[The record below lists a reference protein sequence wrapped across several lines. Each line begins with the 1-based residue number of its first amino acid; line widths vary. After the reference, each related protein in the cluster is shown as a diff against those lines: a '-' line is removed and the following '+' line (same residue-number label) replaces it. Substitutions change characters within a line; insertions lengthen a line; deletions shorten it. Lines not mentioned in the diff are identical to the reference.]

1 MAHAHVPNP
10 AHHGVLQPTL
20 DAHRR
25 LMAGLIPEAGFHAAA
40 LDGVTFMRAD
50 ASTTP
55 APVLQEPSIVLLG
68 QGLKRSY
75 LDGEVL
81 AYAPGEILVV
91 ALPMQFECDTVVQ
104 PGQPMLALSVRID
117 MAVVAELA
125 CQMDPLPP
133 VPPGASGASGA
144 SLRGLSVGPMDA
156 PLADALTR
164 LLGVLDVSA
173 DAEACRVLGP
183 QLLRELHYRVLQG
196 PAGLGLRALAGS
208 HGRMGRVFRSIE
220 QMRSDPA
227 REISVSAMARD
238 AGMSV
243 SAFHEAFKRVTGHA
257 PLQYLKLTRLHL
269 ARSWMQDHDLG
280 AAEAAYRVGY
290 GSASQFSR
298 EFKRLFGLPP
308 RLARAQAP
316 TQP

>member
-1 MAHAHVPNP
+1 MARQP
-10 AHHGVLQPTL
+10 ALSASLQPTL
-20 DAHRR
+20 GAHRR
-25 LMAGLIPEAGFHAAA
+25 LMAGLIPEAGFHAAP

-50 ASTTP
+50 ANTTP

-91 ALPMQFECDTVVQ
+91 ALPMQFDCDTVVQ

-133 VPPGASGASGA
+133 LPPGAPSAHA
-144 SLRGLSVGPMDA
+144 RGLSVAPMDA
-156 PLADALTR
+156 ALADALTR
-164 LLGVLDVSA
+164 LLEVLG
-173 DAEACRVLGP
+173 DAEASRVLGP

-196 PAGLGLRALAGS
+196 PAGTGLRALAAS
-208 HGRMGRVFRSIE
+208 QGRLGRVFRSIE
-220 QMRSDPA
+220 QMRADPA
-227 REISVSAMARD
+227 RELSVAALARD

-269 ARSWMQDHDLG
+269 ARSWMLDHDLG

-308 RLARAQAP
+308 SAARS
-316 TQP
+316 QPVVPA

>member
-1 MAHAHVPNP
+1 MTPGKTPPRPSHPHA
-10 AHHGVLQPTL
+10 
-20 DAHRR
+20 R
-25 LMAGLIPEAGFHAAA
+25 LMAALMPQPGFHPAA
-40 LDGVTFMRAD
+40 LEGITFMRAD
-50 ASTTP
+50 ASTVP
-55 APVLQEPSIVLLG
+55 APVLQEPAIVLLG

-81 AYAPGEILVV
+81 PYTPGEILVV
-91 ALPMQFECDTVVQ
+91 SLPMQFDCDTVVQ

-133 VPPGASGASGA
+133 LPPGAPSAHA
-144 SLRGLSVGPMDA
+144 RGLSVAPMDA
-156 PLADALTR
+156 ALADALTR
-164 LLGVLDVSA
+164 LLEVLG
-173 DAEACRVLGP
+173 DAEASRVLGP

-196 PAGLGLRALAGS
+196 PAGTGLRALAAS
-208 HGRMGRVFRSIE
+208 QGRLGRVFRSIE
-220 QMRSDPA
+220 QMRADPA
-227 REISVSAMARD
+227 RELSVAALARD

-257 PLQYLKLTRLHL
+257 PLQYLKLTRLHM
-269 ARSWMQDHDLG
+269 ARDCLSMQDVG

-298 EFKRLFGLPP
+298 EFKRLFGVPP
-308 RLARAQAP
+308 SAARAQPVLPA
-316 TQP
+316 

>member
-1 MAHAHVPNP
+1 MAQAHGPNSDLL
-10 AHHGVLQPTL
+10 GVLQPTL
-20 DAHRR
+20 DVHRR
-25 LMAGLIPEAGFHAAA
+25 LMAGLIPEAGFHAAP

-50 ASTTP
+50 ASTVP

-91 ALPMQFECDTVVQ
+91 ALPMQFDCDTVVQ
-104 PGQPMLALSVRID
+104 PGQPMLALSMRID

-133 VPPGASGASGA
+133 LPPGAAGVP
-144 SLRGLSVGPMDA
+144 LRGLSVGPMDA
-156 PLADALTR
+156 PLADVLTR

-196 PAGLGLRALAGS
+196 SAGMGLRALAGS

-220 QMRSDPA
+220 QMRADPA

-308 RLARAQAP
+308 SAARSQLMAQA
-316 TQP
+316 

>member
-1 MAHAHVPNP
+1 MAQAHVPKLP
-10 AHHGVLQPTL
+10 LHGVLQPTL
-20 DAHRR
+20 DTHRR
-25 LMAGLIPEAGFHAAA
+25 LMAGLIPEAGFHAAP

-91 ALPMQFECDTVVQ
+91 ALPMQFDCDTVVQ

-125 CQMDPLPP
+125 CQMDPLLP
-133 VPPGASGASGA
+133 VPPGVSGASGA
-144 SLRGLSVGPMDA
+144 SLRGLSVGAMDA

-173 DAEACRVLGP
+173 GAEACRVLGP

-196 PAGLGLRALAGS
+196 PAGMGLRALAGS

-220 QMRSDPA
+220 QMRADPA
-227 REISVSAMARD
+227 RELSVSAMARD

-308 RLARAQAP
+308 SAARSQLVAQA
-316 TQP
+316 

>member
-1 MAHAHVPNP
+1 MVYAHVPNP

-20 DAHRR
+20 DTHRR

-91 ALPMQFECDTVVQ
+91 ALPMQFDCDTVVQ

-133 VPPGASGASGA
+133 VQPGALSAPSA
-144 SLRGLSVGPMDA
+144 RLRGLSVGPMDA

-196 PAGLGLRALAGS
+196 PAGMGLRALAGS

-220 QMRSDPA
+220 QMRADPA

>member
-1 MAHAHVPNP
+1 MAP
-10 AHHGVLQPTL
+10 APALSPSLQPSL

-25 LMAGLIPEAGFHAAA
+25 LMASLIPEAGFHAAP

-55 APVLQEPSIVLLG
+55 APVLQEPAIVLLG
-68 QGLKRSY
+68 QGLKRSHVG
-75 LDGEVL
+75 GEVV

-91 ALPMQFECDTVVQ
+91 ALPMQFDCDTVVQ

-117 MAVVAELA
+117 MSVVAELA

-133 VPPGASGASGA
+133 VPPGAL
-144 SLRGLSVGPMDA
+144 LRGLGVAPMDA
-156 PLADALTR
+156 ALADVLTR
-164 LLGVLDVSA
+164 LLDVLG

-196 PAGLGLRALAGS
+196 PAGMGLRALATS
-208 HGRMGRVFRSIE
+208 QGRLGRVFRSIE
-220 QMRSDPA
+220 QMRADPA
-227 REISVSAMARD
+227 RDLSIAALARD

-269 ARSWMQDHDLG
+269 ARSWMLDHDLG

-308 RLARAQAP
+308 SVARSQPAVQA
-316 TQP
+316 

>member
-10 AHHGVLQPTL
+10 ALRGVLQPTL

-25 LMAGLIPEAGFHAAA
+25 LMAGIIPEAGFHAAP

-55 APVLQEPSIVLLG
+55 EPVLQEPSIVLLG

-75 LDGEVL
+75 VGGEVVT
-81 AYAPGEILVV
+81 YAPGEILVV
-91 ALPMQFECDTVVQ
+91 ALPMQFDCDTVVQ

-117 MAVVAELA
+117 MSVVAELA
-125 CQMDPLPP
+125 CQMDPLLPLPP
-133 VPPGASGASGA
+133 GA
-144 SLRGLSVGPMDA
+144 SLRGLEVAPMDA
-156 PLADALTR
+156 ALADALTR
-164 LLGVLDVSA
+164 LLEVLGH
-173 DAEACRVLGP
+173 AEACRVLGP
-183 QLLRELHYRVLQG
+183 QLLRELHYRVLRG
-196 PAGLGLRALAGS
+196 PAGKGLRALAAS
-208 HGRMGRVFRSIE
+208 QGRLGRVFRSIE
-220 QMRSDPA
+220 QMRADPA
-227 REISVSAMARD
+227 RDLGIAALARD

-243 SAFHEAFKRVTGHA
+243 SAFHDAFKRVTGHA
-257 PLQYLKLTRLHL
+257 PLQYRKLTRLHL
-269 ARSWMQDHDLG
+269 ARSWMLDHDLG

-308 RLARAQAP
+308 SQARRQTTPQA
-316 TQP
+316 